1 VILSRRQ
8 QPVNLPEIGGEYMQF
23 ANNLKLYRVTGF
35 FISEFYLLASSQEKA
50 EEEVKE
56 ALTKEAL
63 AIQVEECKFND
74 HEGF

>member
-1 VILSRRQ
+1 MKL
-8 QPVNLPEIGGEYMQF
+8 

-56 ALTKEAL
+56 ALTF
-63 AIQVEECKFND
+63 QVEECTVED

>member
-1 VILSRRQ
+1 
-8 QPVNLPEIGGEYMQF
+8 MQF

-56 ALTKEAL
+56 ALAKEAL
-63 AIQVEECKFND
+63 ALRVEECPFND
-74 HEGF
+74 HEGL

>member
-1 VILSRRQ
+1 VICILAGRQ

-35 FISEFYLLASSQEKA
+35 FISEFYLLAASQEKA

-56 ALTKEAL
+56 ALTF
-63 AIQVEECKFND
+63 QVEECTVED